1 MPLTERAYSLLNVR
15 SVEDL
20 TTRARIRDAAV
31 ARFAVD
37 GFGAPVRAVAADV
50 GVSPG
55 LVIHHFGSKAGLRQ
69 ECDDHVLMLIRQAKS
84 EHIGRAAA
92 GLSFLEAFASTDRY
106 APLLGYVLRSLQDG
120 GVPGRGFVEHMITDA
135 QRYVAQAVA
144 AGVAHPSRNEAAR
157 VRYLV
162 LSALGAL
169 LLEVTLDQPED
180 PSDLGA
186 AVRRFFTESYLPMFE
201 LYTDGFL
208 TTRRILDDYLMQVPD
223 PPGHQVLPATDRP
236 APSEEP

>member
-1 MPLTERAYSLLNVR
+1 MLNVR

-31 ARFAVD
+31 LRFAAD
-37 GFGAPVRAVAADV
+37 GFGAPVRAVAADA

-55 LVIHHFGSKAGLRQ
+55 LVIHHFGSKGGLRQ
-69 ECDDHVLMLIRQAKS
+69 ACDDHVLTLIRQAKS

-92 GLSFLEAFASTDRY
+92 GLGFLEAFASADRY
-106 APLLGYVLRSLQDG
+106 APLVGYVLRSLQDG
-120 GVPGRGFVEHMITDA
+120 GPAGLAFVEHMVADA
-135 QRYVAQAVA
+135 QRYIAEAVT
-144 AGVAHPSRNEAAR
+144 AGVAHPSRDEAAR

-169 LLEVTLDQPED
+169 MLSVTLDD
-180 PSDLGA
+180 PDDLTTG
-186 AVRRFFTESYLPMFE
+186 VRRFFAESYLPLLE

-223 PPGHQVLPATDRP
+223 PPTLPAPPGTDP
-236 APSEEP
+236 PPTEET